1 MEEFLLNIFQMPLLC
16 GVIFMITGSIVYFF
30 PPKKIN
36 YLYGYRT
43 TASMQSQERWDFAQK
58 FSSVQMIKGGVFLM
72 VISFFGLL
80 IPINEDAKFIIG
92 IILAILPCIYIFRT
106 TEKEIKQRFNS

>member
-16 GVIFMITGSIVYFF
+16 GAIFIIAGGIMYYF

-43 TASMQSQERWDFAQK
+43 TSSMLSQERWDFAQK
-58 FSSVQMIKGGVFLM
+58 FSSLQMIRGGVFLV

-106 TEKEIKQRFNS
+106 TEKEIKRRFNS